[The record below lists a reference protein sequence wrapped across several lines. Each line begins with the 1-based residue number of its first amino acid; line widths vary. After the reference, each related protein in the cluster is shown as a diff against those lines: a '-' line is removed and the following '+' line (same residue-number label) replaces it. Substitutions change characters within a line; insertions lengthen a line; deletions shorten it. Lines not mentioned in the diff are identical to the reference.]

1 MRWFQKVLT
10 ALAITNMVLSPA
22 FASNWTEP
30 EKAQLSQYRDY
41 LEPLGYKLTIDPN
54 SKKALVYDKST
65 NQLAMEIPFSEESH
79 LRKFSPKTLNKMMLD
94 EMVRVKA
101 SSKSA
106 WSHSVR
112 NLPTESAIFF
122 MAMGAVV
129 AGQLITN
136 YSQNPIAM
144 KQHIDHSLSPLGVF
158 GFFTFM
164 YSQGVTSNVLA
175 MYMKNPRYHHMIPY
189 LGMTVGAFLQ
199 TYLTQVASDPNV
211 KACAKTMMGY
221 SVSNKEL
228 VAGVDQDPC
237 GKAYEYLVVKK
248 KIWEFAPGIVSM
260 LISSGAAGIAQA
272 ILTKTVLRVTG
283 VDIALWLVPGTM
295 QLKGARLLLV
305 KGLQIGAF
313 VALDMWFNRRVVSAW
328 KNFFDGAEFHEISEN
343 LVTHVN
349 QMKRTQWNTSSKDLE
364 NELKNF
370 HSKMMSWRMMNL
382 SEVYEAHQNWSE
394 ALQQLT
400 KMFNASQNFYNAFV
414 VELRNSRFQ
423 ESDLRLL
430 ERTYPYFGVQAKGL
444 AEGKEDLYFTNPNF
458 VESMQEETLTDAG
471 IYAEKLLT
479 SEKSKGLYP
488 QEKQKIAEIAEGLKS
503 ENSQQKVQALQ
514 YLYKNI
520 SINYSNVATSSYY
533 RRFLSAIAKTIGNP
547 RPMMEPGRGF
557 LATYEQS
564 PFYAESLKEVKFSK
578 NVGAYQTP
586 RITDYLLMQMI
597 CGPDVEKGETTI
609 KTTNGFPSIFMPPTI
624 RNVND
629 EFQVCGSLGGGML
642 TTDAIYRTQ
651 IKAKG
656 KKPYVGAISYL
667 INEARPSV
675 VGSQSEAQ
683 FENWWKK
690 NTESQMQSA
699 FEKYGKEYDNIVA
712 KMIETIYRKDRSIMN
727 RGPVAN
733 GTMLAAFQEQR
744 VYLSLLQ
751 ELLQPSSQYT
761 LDINNIMKGSV
772 KNESLKEIE
781 NQFSILNGLIQQI
794 KVSDK
799 DGRKVISSSLENY
812 QLEEQLTN
820 IQTALKKVSSDLG
833 VGDSPVGAKVQLN
846 KQQRDLAVSCLEHLQ
861 SIASEVM
868 MYGTMAN
875 AVSWE
880 KIRNLKRLNM
890 EQEQFNNDLQAKLA
904 AMRGLSM
911 GAKP

>member
-1 MRWFQKVLT
+1 MKWFHKVLT
-10 ALAITNMVLSPA
+10 AIAITNMVLSPA
-22 FASNWTEP
+22 LATNWSEA
-30 EKAQLSQYRDY
+30 ERAQLSQYRDY
-41 LEPLGYKLTIDPN
+41 LEPLGYKLNIDPN
-54 SKKALVYDKST
+54 SKKALVYDKAT
-65 NQLAMEIPFSEESH
+65 NQLAMEIPFAEENQ

-101 SSKSA
+101 SSKAA

-112 NLPTESAIFF
+112 NLPTESAMFF

-164 YSQGVTSNVLA
+164 YSQGVTSNILA

-189 LGMTVGAFLQ
+189 LGMTVGAFAQ
-199 TYLTQVASDPNV
+199 TYLSQVASDPNV

-221 SVSNKEL
+221 AVSNKEL
-228 VAGVDQDPC
+228 AAGVDQDPC
-237 GKAYEYLVVKK
+237 GKAYDYLVVKK

-272 ILTKTVLRVTG
+272 IITKTVLRVTG

-305 KGLQIGAF
+305 KGLQISAF
-313 VALDMWFNRRVVSAW
+313 VALDIWFNRRVISAW
-328 KNFFDGAEFHEISEN
+328 KNFFDGAEFHGISDS
-343 LVTHVN
+343 LVRHMN
-349 QMKRTQWNTSSKDLE
+349 QMKQTQWTAPNKQFE

-370 HSKMMSWRMMNL
+370 RTKMMSWRMMNL

-400 KMFNASQNFYNAFV
+400 KMFNASQNFYSAFV
-414 VELRNSRFQ
+414 IELRNSRFQ
-423 ESDLRLL
+423 ESETRLL
-430 ERTYPYFGVQAKGL
+430 ERSYPYFGVQAKEL
-444 AEGKEDLYFTNPNF
+444 SEGKEDLYFTNPNF

-471 IYAEKLLT
+471 IYAENLLESDKGRT
-479 SEKSKGLYP
+479 LFPEEKR
-488 QEKQKIAEIAEGLKS
+488 EIAEIAENLKS
-503 ENSQQKVQALQ
+503 NDSKKKIKGLQ
-514 YLYKNI
+514 ELTRNI
-520 SINYSNVATSSYY
+520 EIHTSNITTSSYY
-533 RRFLSAIAKTIGNP
+533 RRFLAAITKAIGNP
-547 RPMMEPGRGF
+547 KPLLEPGRGF

-564 PFYAESLKEVKFSK
+564 PFYAESLKDTKFNK
-578 NVGAYQTP
+578 TVGAFQTTQ
-586 RITDYLLMQMI
+586 ITDYLLMQMV
-597 CGPDVEKGETTI
+597 CGPDVEKGENPI
-609 KTTNGFPSIFMPPTI
+609 KNTNGFPATFLPPTI
-624 RNVND
+624 GNSND
-629 EFQVCGSLGGGML
+629 DLQICGRMAGGVL
-642 TTDAIYRTQ
+642 TTDAIYKAN
-651 IKAKG
+651 IKTKDG
-656 KKPYVGAISYL
+656 KSYLGAISYL
-667 INEARPSV
+667 INEARSSAIGGPSN
-675 VGSQSEAQ
+675 EP
-683 FENWWKK
+683 FEQWWKK
-690 NTESQMQSA
+690 YTESQMQNA
-699 FEKYGKEYDNIVA
+699 FEKYGKEYDSIVA
-712 KMIETIYRKDRSIMN
+712 KMMELIYSRDRSAMN

-733 GTMLAAFQEQR
+733 GAMLAAFQEQR

-761 LDINNIMKGSV
+761 LDINNIMKQQI

-781 NQFSILNGLIQQI
+781 NQFAILNGLIQQI
-794 KVSDK
+794 KVDESQ
-799 DGRKVISSSLENY
+799 GRKVISSTLENY

-820 IQTALKKVSSDLG
+820 IQSALKQVSTDLG
-833 VGDSPVGAKVQLN
+833 VGDSPTGAKVQLN

-861 SIASEVM
+861 SLASEVM

-904 AMRGLSM
+904 AMRGLSI
-911 GAKP
+911 GNRP